1 METKIKRTP
10 ESEDSFAGR
19 ILAALPE
26 GQDRIEI
33 RSEGNDLFGPILC
46 KRGRVLLVGET
57 TGQKNEDGTNEISSV
72 FLWSQDIAELV
83 EVDKFLGVELYVRER
98 CCLEGGSGCEMGLCQ
113 ALDWNQK
120 CAYQTRQ

>member
-98 CCLEGGSGCEMGLCQ
+98 CCRCCSGCEMVLAK